1 MALFG
6 KNKNDSNGA
15 AAAQSTQSFL
25 DVAEVRDG
33 VIMLKDGNLRGVLAV
48 SSVNFSLKSDDE
60 QNAIISSYQSFLNS
74 LESSVQI
81 LVQSRKTD
89 ITPYIDMMKN
99 RMSSVSN
106 QLLQMQMAEYIE
118 FITRLTDV
126 AHIMTKTF
134 YVIVPFNLNN
144 AKQGFFGKVGHI
156 FNPRHS
162 VVIDA
167 AAFEANKKELLQR
180 MAEVAQRLSSTGLNS
195 KPLETAE
202 VVELLYSSYN
212 VGSVSGFQGSELDKL
227 DLQ

>member
-156 FNPRHS
+156 FN
-162 VVIDA
+162 
-167 AAFEANKKELLQR
+167 LLIFS
-180 MAEVAQRLSSTGLNS
+180 LSC
-195 KPLETAE
+195 
-202 VVELLYSSYN
+202 
-212 VGSVSGFQGSELDKL
+212 
-227 DLQ
+227 